1 MSWWRACPWSARNG
15 SSATGSPPTPKPGS
29 PFSTC
34 ARPGRTASPTSRRS
48 RAGWPRCHP
57 QALRYWGSRLPTYAA
72 RASIASAVALAR
84 ICCRFSTSI
93 MASKDGISRA
103 SHMPCLVSESDIG
116 GAASS
121 ASSVASTRSESS
133 VAGPTSV
140 TSPMRSAS
148 SAPKRRLVSMSS
160 WALAAP
166 TSRGSSHEVP
176 MSQPV
181 TPMRMND
188 VANTAVS
195 DARRMSLAQT
205 SASPPPAAGPFT
217 AAITGCGIRRISCT
231 SAAIAR
237 CTAQPCWMDPRSS
250 VPGIVPKPP
259 RSRPAQKP
267 RPAPVRTTAR
277 HVRSSASAARRA
289 CSSATRGAVSA
300 FSLSGRDSVSCTTPG
315 LSSVRSTRSVAG
327 SVIGDPFPSGDICS
341 HYIIGSKGPLM
352 GALDDRVAVITGAGR
367 GLGREHALLFAAEGA
382 KVVVND
388 LGGGPDGSGSDA
400 SPAQQVVEEIRA
412 AGGQAVANSDDVT
425 SAAGADAMIRQAVE
439 EFGALHVLVN
449 NAGILRDRTII
460 NMTDGEWDDVIRVHL
475 RGHFMPLRA
484 AARYWREQSKAG
496 NELRPSLINTTSTS
510 GLYNNPGQAKTG
522 IATLTIIA
530 QHELGR
536 YGVRANAIAP
546 AARTRLTLATPG
558 ISEAILHAPE
568 EGFDAMDPGNVS
580 PFVAYLAT
588 ADCPLRGRVFF
599 VAGGGIHL
607 FQPFAIIDSISKD
620 GRWTVEELATEAARL
635 SDVPFSLG
643 QPSL

>member
-1 MSWWRACPWSARNG
+1 
-15 SSATGSPPTPKPGS
+15 
-29 PFSTC
+29 
-34 ARPGRTASPTSRRS
+34 
-48 RAGWPRCHP
+48 
-57 QALRYWGSRLPTYAA
+57 
-72 RASIASAVALAR
+72 
-84 ICCRFSTSI
+84 
-93 MASKDGISRA
+93 
-103 SHMPCLVSESDIG
+103 
-116 GAASS
+116 
-121 ASSVASTRSESS
+121 
-133 VAGPTSV
+133 
-140 TSPMRSAS
+140 
-148 SAPKRRLVSMSS
+148 
-160 WALAAP
+160 
-166 TSRGSSHEVP
+166 
-176 MSQPV
+176 
-181 TPMRMND
+181 
-188 VANTAVS
+188 
-195 DARRMSLAQT
+195 
-205 SASPPPAAGPFT
+205 
-217 AAITGCGIRRISCT
+217 
-231 SAAIAR
+231 
-237 CTAQPCWMDPRSS
+237 
-250 VPGIVPKPP
+250 
-259 RSRPAQKP
+259 
-267 RPAPVRTTAR
+267 
-277 HVRSSASAARRA
+277 
-289 CSSATRGAVSA
+289 
-300 FSLSGRDSVSCTTPG
+300 
-315 LSSVRSTRSVAG
+315 
-327 SVIGDPFPSGDICS
+327 
-341 HYIIGSKGPLM
+341 M

-510 GLYNNPGQAKTG
+510 GLYNNPGQANYGAAKTG

-530 QHELGR
+530 QRELGR

-558 ISEAILHAPE
+558 ISEAILHTPE

-588 ADCPLRGRVFF
+588 ADCPIRGRVFF
-599 VAGGGIHL
+599 VAGGDIHL

-620 GRWTVEELATEAARL
+620 GRWTVEELATEAA
-635 SDVPFSLG
+635 SFEEVPFDLG